1 MIISPKILLLLIVI
15 VLIGYIIVHC
25 IANRKWGYTK
35 KREAELSRQPE
46 WDANTSSRGLRCLF
60 HKKKE

>member
-1 MIISPKILLLLIVI
+1 MILSPKILLLFTIIALT
-15 VLIGYIIVHC
+15 GYLVVHC
-25 IANRKWGYTK
+25 TANRKWGYTK

-46 WDANTSSRGLRCLF
+46 WNASASPKDLRRFF